1 MQPHRVTYFIITTIV
16 ALFLFPCSI
25 ASRQFVLVIDAGHGG
40 KDPGAI
46 GTYSKEKNINLNVA
60 MKVGELIQ
68 KNCPD
73 VRLVFTRRSDIFVDL
88 DERANI
94 ANRAKANLFISIHT
108 NALENGKTTAGSE
121 TYSLGMARAKENL
134 DVAKRENSVILYE
147 QNYQE
152 RYAGFNPNS
161 SESYIIFD
169 FMQDQQM
176 KQSAE
181 LAQEIQKAYSNAGRP
196 NMGVHQAGF
205 LVLRKTSMPSVLTE
219 LGFIT
224 TPQEEAYLN
233 SAKGTNELAQSIYEG
248 FLNYRKKLQRS
259 QSVILSGADQAA
271 REMEKQDSDDTP
283 HRRAIP
289 QDGSNTKV
297 EAPDL
302 QPNTEERP
310 ASTANRQAE
319 QRRPEREQR
328 DTQKAE
334 ESPKKHSEQAE
345 APTSGTP
352 IFKVQIYTS
361 NRRLRPDA
369 PQFKQLSPVSF
380 FQEKNVYKY
389 TYGSSTSY
397 KEIAALRKTILEK
410 FPDCFIVA
418 FRDDKKIPLQ
428 DAIRKKQ

>member
-1 MQPHRVTYFIITTIV
+1 MPSHTAIHYIIV
-16 ALFLFPCSI
+16 NFLTLCLLPCSV
-25 ASRQFVLVIDAGHGG
+25 AAHQFTLVIDAGHGG

-60 MKVGELIQ
+60 LKVGELVQ

-73 VRLVFTRRSDIFVDL
+73 VQIIYTRRTDVFVDL

-94 ANRAKANLFISIHT
+94 ANRAKADLFISVHT
-108 NALENGKTTAGSE
+108 NALENGRTAIGSE

-181 LAQEIQKAYSNAGRP
+181 LARDIQRAYSNAGRP
-196 NMGVHQAGF
+196 DMGVHQAGF

-233 SAKGTNELAQSIYEG
+233 SAKGTNELAESIYEG
-248 FLNYRKKLQRS
+248 FINYRKKLQRS
-259 QSVILSGADQAA
+259 QSVILSDADKNA
-271 REMEKQDSDDTP
+271 REKEESDNTSRRSNNIDNVNKPKDDPSSSSKKANDNTSQREKKQEQNT
-283 HRRAIP
+283 HNNKAIQNLEGGP
-289 QDGSNTKV
+289 
-297 EAPDL
+297 
-302 QPNTEERP
+302 
-310 ASTANRQAE
+310 NRQNE
-319 QRRPEREQR
+319 QNI
-328 DTQKAE
+328 
-334 ESPKKHSEQAE
+334 SNS
-345 APTSGTP
+345 STP
-352 IFKVQIYTS
+352 IFKIQFYIS
-361 NRRLRPDA
+361 NRHLRYDA

-380 FQEKNVYKY
+380 YQEKNVYKY
-389 TYGSSTSY
+389 TYGNTTTY
-397 KEIAALRKTILEK
+397 KEIVALRKTILEK

-418 FRDDKKIPLQ
+418 FQDDKKIPLQ
-428 DAIRKKQ
+428 DAIRKTR